1 MFVELYSTLNV
12 LHYVHKMN
20 LCQSDIM
27 KLETSHLSYYWNTA
41 KISQQSLY
49 YKNQQVK
56 LYHHQQLR
64 QTKPMSVLQLEDSGL
79 KDK

>member
-1 MFVELYSTLNV
+1 
-12 LHYVHKMN
+12 
-20 LCQSDIM
+20 M